1 MQYDLSIVIAHFRP
15 KDLENNPLIKT
26 INEIN
31 NQKDKYK
38 IEIIIADDGSLYNY
52 PFEENYS
59 TINNFKGEDV
69 YILENKILD
78 SYLIN
83 QKINI
88 EKISKWVHY
97 PKKKQ

>member
-1 MQYDLSIVIAHFRP
+1 MQYDLSIIIAHFRP

-52 PFEENYS
+52 PFQENYS
-59 TINNFKGEDV
+59 TINNFKGEDI
-69 YILENKILD
+69 YILENKI
-78 SYLIN
+78 
-83 QKINI
+83 
-88 EKISKWVHY
+88 
-97 PKKKQ
+97 